1 MALPSVS
8 SVFSQ
13 WHRWFDPAGL
23 AKFDE
28 VVRRGELEVVY
39 ENEMVKVYQVRE
51 QV

>member
-1 MALPSVS
+1 
-8 SVFSQ
+8 VFSQ
-13 WHRWFDPAGL
+13 WHQWFDPAGL

>member
-1 MALPSVS
+1 VALPSVS